1 VFAFWMSI
9 SSIAANAA
17 LAAEG
22 AFGLRSARSDRPAG
36 GQQNARRTMDE
47 PDTTRMPVMT
57 SSDQTDT
64 APTQHAEAPDH
75 LLIQRFQSGDE
86 KGYVELYVRRQA
98 EVYTYCLRL
107 SAGDRDQ
114 ASDIFQDV
122 WIKVYRKAHTFREGT
137 NVIGW
142 LYTIT
147 RTTFLNHR
155 RQRAH
160 VALDD
165 AGVDRAELASTDRSM
180 SPEFRTEQQTLKIR
194 VEQAIARLPLEIREP
209 FILREFDGFSYAEIA
224 DQLSITHGAVRQR
237 IYRAKQSMRELLAD
251 LIDDDNDME
260 FTTDAAGTTTVRRK
274 DHGHV

>member
-1 VFAFWMSI
+1 
-9 SSIAANAA
+9 
-17 LAAEG
+17 
-22 AFGLRSARSDRPAG
+22 
-36 GQQNARRTMDE
+36 
-47 PDTTRMPVMT
+47 MT
-57 SSDQTDT
+57 STDQAASS
-64 APTQHAEAPDH
+64 APVLMSQAEEPDH
-75 LLIQRFQSGDE
+75 LLVNRFQSGDE

-107 SAGDRDQ
+107 SGGDRDQ

-160 VALDD
+160 VTLEETT
-165 AGVDRAELASTDRSM
+165 GAELASTDRSM
-180 SPEFRTEQQTLKIR
+180 SPEFRSEQQTLKIR

-237 IYRAKQSMRELLAD
+237 IYRAKQSMREMLAD
-251 LIDDDNDME
+251 LVEEDNDME